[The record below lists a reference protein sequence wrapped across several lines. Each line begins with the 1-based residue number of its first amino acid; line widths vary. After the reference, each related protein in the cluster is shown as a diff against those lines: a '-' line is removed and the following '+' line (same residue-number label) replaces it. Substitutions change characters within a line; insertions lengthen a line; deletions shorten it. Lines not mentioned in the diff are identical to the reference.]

1 MLVHYIPTA
10 TNIIYIHIL
19 DSPGAELGNQNTPG

>member
-10 TNIIYIHIL
+10 TNIYIHIL